1 MRYYNQKK
9 DSVMWINTRNIECM
23 EYMIDTEEI
32 HVTMMNNVIHNI
44 KLDDVGSKI
53 FDELL
58 DYNFDLKR

>member
-1 MRYYNQKK
+1 
-9 DSVMWINTRNIECM
+9 MWINTRNIECM

-32 HVTMMNNVIHNI
+32 HVHMMNNVIHNI

-53 FDELL
+53 FDEIL

>member
-23 EYMIDTEEI
+23 EYMIDNEEI
-32 HVTMMNNVIHNI
+32 HVHMMNNVIHTI